1 MSFHYDKK
9 EYPPENNTEKEKNK
23 EEKREDQ
30 LIEEEAEETT
40 EQFHKRNWAFPNEQE
55 FSQDMECKSKGL
67 KCQLNTDLDSHKK
80 ICKICKVT
88 KLSVSIL
95 EADSVHLCH
104 LQCADAR
111 SVEDRMC

>member
-9 EYPPENNTEKEKNK
+9 EYPPENNTETENNK

-55 FSQDMECKSKGL
+55 FSQDKECESKGL
-67 KCQLNTDLDSHKK
+67 KCQLNTNLDSHKK
-80 ICKICKVT
+80 I
-88 KLSVSIL
+88 SN
-95 EADSVHLCH
+95 
-104 LQCADAR
+104 R
-111 SVEDRMC
+111 